1 VGEARPR
8 FGSALRGRFRR
19 AIRLRHLSPRTEKA
33 YWGWIVRYVL
43 FHGKRHPV
51 ELGAREISRFLS
63 FLATERAVSASTQNQ
78 ALSALLFL
86 YRDVL
91 GQKIEGLDGL
101 IRARRPRSL
110 PVVLSVRQV
119 SLLLEQLHGAPRLM
133 ATLLYGAGL
142 RLIECASLR
151 VKDVDFDRRQITV
164 RFGKGGKDR
173 VTVLPESVCKELARH
188 LERVRSQH
196 ARDLADGAG
205 HVELPYALAR
215 KYPSASREWP
225 WQWVFPATRIYTH
238 LPTGERRRHHLH
250 ETVLQRA
257 VRAAVRSAELP
268 KQAGCHTLR
277 QYADFR
283 IMPRR
288 IERCA

>member
-1 VGEARPR
+1 
-8 FGSALRGRFRR
+8 
-19 AIRLRHLSPRTEKA
+19 
-33 YWGWIVRYVL
+33 
-43 FHGKRHPV
+43 
-51 ELGAREISRFLS
+51 
-63 FLATERAVSASTQNQ
+63 
-78 ALSALLFL
+78 
-86 YRDVL
+86 
-91 GQKIEGLDGL
+91 
-101 IRARRPRSL
+101 
-110 PVVLSVRQV
+110 
-119 SLLLEQLHGAPRLM
+119 M

-238 LPTGERRRHHLH
+238 PPTGERRRHHLH

-257 VRAAVRSAELP
+257 VRAAVRSVDLP
-268 KQAGCHTLR
+268 KKAGCHTLR
-277 QYADFR
+277 HSFATHLLQSGSDIRTIQALLGHADVR
-283 IMPRR
+283 TTMIYTHVVQRGALGVQSPADHLPPAGRGPDEPADRRRRPRGPEGPPAGNSTQR
-288 IERCA
+288 RDR